1 MRKIIASTFLTLD
14 GVMEAPGSG
23 DTTLPEQRGWT
34 EPYMNDEIG
43 MSIVGAMDAADT
55 ILLGRK
61 TYQDFAAF
69 WPSIPDSDPFG
80 QRMNNVAKVVVS
92 TTLDK
97 ADWKNS
103 TLIKGNLAEAI
114 TKLKQQPGKNISITG
129 SGTLIGSLMQLDL
142 IDEYQLLVFPVV
154 LGVGKHLFKDGMS
167 KKLKLIDAKPFST
180 GVVQLTYQPDTKA

>member
-1 MRKIIASTFLTLD
+1 MRKIIAGTFVTLD

-23 DTTLPEQRGWT
+23 DTTLPDHRGWT

-43 MSIVGAMDAADT
+43 MSLLEQIDDSDV

-61 TYQDFAAF
+61 TYHDFANF
-69 WPSIPDSDPFG
+69 WPAVPDSDPFG
-80 QRMNNVAKVVVS
+80 QRMNNKAKVVVS

-103 TLIKGNLAEAI
+103 TLIKGNLAEEI
-114 TKLKQQPGKNISITG
+114 GKLKQQPGKNISITG
-129 SGTLIGSLMQLDL
+129 SGDLIHSLMQLDL

-154 LGVGKHLFKDGMS
+154 LGIGKRLFSEGMN
-167 KKLKLIDAKPFST
+167 KNLTLVEAKPFGT
-180 GVVQLTYQPDTKA
+180 GVVRLTYQPDHKA